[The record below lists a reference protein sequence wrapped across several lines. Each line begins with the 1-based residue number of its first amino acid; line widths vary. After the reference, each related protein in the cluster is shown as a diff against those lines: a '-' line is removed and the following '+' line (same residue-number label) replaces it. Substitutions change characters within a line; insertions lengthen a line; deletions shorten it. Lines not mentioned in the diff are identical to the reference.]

1 MRKVK
6 LIVLIGIDDVND
18 VNGYISVL
26 TNQEQEQG
34 KAKTKWEFFAKKYFS
49 VYIVQRQNTLTHV
62 CRETSILTILHCHY
76 YYYCFSE
83 L

>member
-26 TNQEQEQG
+26 TNQEQE
-34 KAKTKWEFFAKKYFS
+34 
-49 VYIVQRQNTLTHV
+49 
-62 CRETSILTILHCHY
+62 
-76 YYYCFSE
+76 
-83 L
+83 